1 MTRITTARKR
11 RGVPAGPQAR
21 KIRRTAARVPCT
33 ISAWSRKAGASHLR
47 PAVAR
52 FPGPENHI
60 ASTVT
65 SPTKIPATADCASS
79 DVSTVQTSFAAART
93 DSVSTRLSMTALPT
107 TLRMARMRSP
117 MITRLQAMLRIVG
130 RRRTGR
136 EVDRTRPQG
145 DAKDERPKRER
156 LQPLDDLLGCAQL
169 IGLQNRDRLDPTLE
183 RSRRTLACADRP
195 GHVGDDLVEVQDHVA
210 VGQLQAL
217 GVPLEE
223 VDDLGVDRP
232 VRRAPELLHARP
244 GQSPSDRVVSD
255 SAKLRGDRA
264 CQRLELLGQRRLEAR
279 FCVARRVGLVDDV
292 DGEDVADVLALQ
304 ELGARVRPLVFVERD
319 VANPDAQRRDE
330 DAEGAQDDERQH
342 SDAPPATPLLGLRGG
357 LALVAHAGDLR
368 AGEAGEPHP
377 RGRFTRVKR
386 VYRW

>member
-33 ISAWSRKAGASHLR
+33 MSAWSRKAGASHLR

-79 DVSTVQTSFAAART
+79 DVSTVQTSFAAALH
-93 DSVSTRLSMTALPT
+93 RL
-107 TLRMARMRSP
+107 
-117 MITRLQAMLRIVG
+117 RLDEVVDDRIAHDPADGEDEEPDDHQAPGDVANRQPAPAG
-130 RRRTGR
+130 GQ
-136 EVDRTRPQG
+136 VDRTRPQG
-145 DAKDERPKRER
+145 DAEDERPKRER

-210 VGQLQAL
+210 VWSAVGARCFPR
-217 GVPLEE
+217 G
-223 VDDLGVDRP
+223 G
-232 VRRAPELLHARP
+232 RRA
-244 GQSPSDRVVSD
+244 
-255 SAKLRGDRA
+255 
-264 CQRLELLGQRRLEAR
+264 
-279 FCVARRVGLVDDV
+279 
-292 DGEDVADVLALQ
+292 
-304 ELGARVRPLVFVERD
+304 
-319 VANPDAQRRDE
+319 
-330 DAEGAQDDERQH
+330 
-342 SDAPPATPLLGLRGG
+342 
-357 LALVAHAGDLR
+357 
-368 AGEAGEPHP
+368 
-377 RGRFTRVKR
+377 GR
-386 VYRW
+386 